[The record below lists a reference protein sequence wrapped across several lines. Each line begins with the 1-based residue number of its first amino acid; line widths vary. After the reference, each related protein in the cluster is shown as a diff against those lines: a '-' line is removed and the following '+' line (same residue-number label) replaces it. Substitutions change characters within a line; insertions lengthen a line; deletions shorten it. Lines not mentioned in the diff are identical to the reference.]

1 MNIYRKYEEEML
13 KYLVSKIPDVPY
25 HTTAEIAAHLANK
38 TGILVADAI
47 EERDGQWK
55 NEIKRRSRESGN

>member
-1 MNIYRKYEEEML
+1 MRIYRKYEEEIL
-13 KYLVSKIPDVPY
+13 KYLASKIPDVPI

-47 EERDGQWK
+47 EERDRQWK
-55 NEIKRRSRESGN
+55 NEIKKLPQSR